1 LREKRR
7 ETASLE
13 MSWAATERESS
24 WTWISEKWTAEL
36 RTEMGLLRMDEMT
49 VV

>member
-13 MSWAATERESS
+13 MSWAATERERF
-24 WTWISEKWTAEL
+24 WTWISEKL
-36 RTEMGLLRMDEMT
+36 TEGLKREMELLRMDEMT
-49 VV
+49 AV